1 MVARSAFVEGIGAAP
16 TALLADGTVLPRHS
30 LLDAE
35 VARVI
40 GLYDHV
46 TRLPNRLQFIED
58 FRLLRGRGNRLLM
71 LLTLVDSAQY
81 GQILRALGPSFADDF
96 VRAGAAQLGQ
106 LTNYEFN
113 IYHVGTFAFALVID
127 HIAAL
132 GPPDLAARLVS
143 AFADSIDCAGI
154 PLRAR
159 PGLGLFPLDE
169 TGREAEEAL
178 RAALAAAQEG
188 RSRPEGFAL
197 YEHNTDLA
205 HKRALRLLTDLPGA
219 IASGDQ
225 LDLFFQPRIAL
236 DTGHC
241 LGAEGLLRWRHPQL
255 GMISPSEF
263 LPLAEQTTLI
273 RPITDWVLGKAVRA
287 AAQFEASGKDLRVS
301 INVPGCV
308 LRQAEF
314 VDNVLSACAEA
325 SLPPDRIEVELAET
339 GLSGDFALTAIRLD
353 ALRQAGITVCIDDF
367 GSGTVGMANIA
378 QIPADIVKLD
388 QSLIRPLGNARA
400 GAFLVRQ
407 MIGLLQGL
415 GFAVCAE
422 GVETHDALTLLRNLG
437 CEQAQGYLLAP
448 PMAVTDF
455 DLWHRSTY

>member
-58 FRLLRGRGNRLLM
+58 FRLLRGRGNRMLL

-113 IYHVGTFAFALVID
+113 IYHVGTFAFAFVID
-127 HIAAL
+127 HVAAL
-132 GPPDLAARLVS
+132 GAPDLAPALVS
-143 AFADSIDCAGI
+143 AFSAGIDCDGI
-154 PLRAR
+154 PLRTR
-159 PGLGLFPLDE
+159 PGLGLVPLDE
-169 TGREAEEAL
+169 TSREADEAL

-188 RSRPEGFAL
+188 RGRSTGFAI
-197 YEHNTDLA
+197 YEHTTDLA

-219 IASGDQ
+219 LGASDQ

-236 DTGHC
+236 ETGQC
-241 LGAEGLLRWRHPQL
+241 IGAEGLLRWRHPEL
-255 GMISPSEF
+255 GMISPGEF
-263 LPLAEQTTLI
+263 LPLAEQTALI
-273 RPITDWVLGKAVRA
+273 KPIADWVLGKAVHA
-287 AAQFEASGKDLRVS
+287 ASQFAASGKDLRVS
-301 INVPGCV
+301 LNAPGCLV
-308 LRQAEF
+308 RQAEF
-314 VDNVLSACAEA
+314 ADEIVAACARA
-325 SLPPDRIEVELAET
+325 DLPPGRIEVELAES
-339 GLSGDFALTAIRLD
+339 GLAGDFDLTAVRLRD
-353 ALRQAGITVCIDDF
+353 LRAAGITVCIDDF

-378 QIPADIVKLD
+378 QLPADIIKLD
-388 QSLIRPLGNARA
+388 QSLIRPLGDARA

-448 PMAVTDF
+448 PMTVGDF
-455 DLWHRSTY
+455 DLWFRSTY